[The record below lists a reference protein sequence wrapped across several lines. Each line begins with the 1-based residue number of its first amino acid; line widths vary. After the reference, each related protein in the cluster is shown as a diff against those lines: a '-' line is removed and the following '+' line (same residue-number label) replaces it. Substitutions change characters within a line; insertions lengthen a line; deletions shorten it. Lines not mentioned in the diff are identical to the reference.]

1 MAITTVSS
9 HVVSVNAIQGTLIA
23 DNAITA
29 VHIAT
34 NAVSGTLIA
43 DNAVTA
49 THIAQNTIT
58 VTQIAD
64 DAIEAAKIADGVIT
78 TNHLNK
84 AMISSQTEVTPV
96 AGDFVLIGDTSDS
109 NNLKKTPISGITAL
123 ATISGISSSADAT
136 AITIDSS
143 ERVGIGTGSPT
154 QTLDVRGG
162 SGAGTHTHAV
172 FTGTASRG
180 LALKSGQTGGQHNG
194 KAILDAQDTE
204 SGGASM
210 DFQIGGTTKV
220 TIDNSGNLAVGN
232 TSPSYKFEVSGTGGT
247 RMMVENTDTN
257 WAAVDIRA
265 GGNQSNYIFFKDDS
279 AERARIQVLDGNDIA
294 ISTGDS
300 PSEKFRIANDGKVG
314 IGTNSPDDLL
324 DIMGGGYDQI
334 RIGSNKTDNTNK
346 TAGIVSTMYT
356 NNSVSFMQGFFQ
368 NGNNAVYYGSA
379 DGAHRGLQNHY
390 FYVNSDYNATSG
402 HTLAMNINSSG
413 QMTRPTHPAFHAYGA
428 TSATSDADVI
438 YANVYVN
445 TGSHYSTTNG
455 RFTAPV
461 AGVYLF
467 FWSAIGNSNNDV
479 YRYWIMKNG
488 SKTIANS
495 GNDIHLRLDTLAT
508 GSEYEFGT
516 RVQMLSL
523 AANDYVQINF
533 KADSGNSTYV
543 GSQDDYMNFGG
554 YLIG

>member
-1 MAITTVSS
+1 MARTKVQSE
-9 HVVSVNAIQGTLIA
+9 L
-23 DNAITA
+23 
-29 VHIAT
+29 IAT
-34 NAVSGTLIA
+34 NAISGTIIA
-43 DNAVTA
+43 DGAITSTHLAANCVDTAELVTGSID
-49 THIAQNTIT
+49 TIHIAANQ
-58 VTQIAD
+58 VT
-64 DAIEAAKIADGVIT
+64 AAKIVSDGVET
-78 TNHLNK
+78 RHLHSNV
-84 AMISSQTEVTPV
+84 ISGQSTVT
-96 AGDFVLIGDTSDS
+96 AASGDYLLIGDTSDS
-109 NNLKKTPISGITAL
+109 NNLKKALVSDIGVAGIA
-123 ATISGISSSADAT
+123 SSADAT

-210 DFQIGGTTKV
+210 DFQIGGNTKV

-368 NGNNAVYYGSA
+368 NGNNSVYYGSA

-402 HTLAMNINSSG
+402 HALAMNINSGG
-413 QMTRPTHPAFHAYGA
+413 QVLKPKHPAFHAYGPS
-428 TSATSDADVI
+428 SATSGADVI
-438 YANVYVN
+438 YQNTYVN
-445 TGSHYSTTNG
+445 NGSHYSTSNG

-461 AGVYLF
+461 AGIYLF
-467 FWSAIGNSNNDV
+467 FWSAIGNATNDV
-479 YRYWIMKNG
+479 YRFFLRVNG
-488 SKTIANS
+488 SSTIS
-495 GNDIHLRLDTLAT
+495 GSSNDIHLRQDTLGT
-508 GSEYEFGT
+508 GSEYATNGS

-523 AANDYVQINF
+523 SASDYVQIYF
-533 KADSGNSTYV
+533 AADSSTGHYV
-543 GSQDDYMNFGG
+543 QSDYSNFGG
-554 YLIG
+554 FLIG

>member
-1 MAITTVSS
+1 MALTTVSQ

-58 VTQIAD
+58 VTQLAD
-64 DAIEAAKIADGVIT
+64 DAVEADKIADGVIT

-194 KAILDAQDTE
+194 KAILNAQDTE
-204 SGGASM
+204 SGGASI

-294 ISTGDS
+294 ITFKAPPSGNVEIVFSAMVYGSSKEILFALSDNASYNELNQIHTYDNYSYKTDETDYDVVYIPWVLTGLT
-300 PSEKFRIANDGKVG
+300 A
-314 IGTNSPDDLL
+314 GTSYTYYVAADASSNYAY
-324 DIMGGGYDQI
+324 IYH
-334 RIGSNKTDNTNK
+334 GSNRMNLHTPPIIVKA
-346 TAGIVSTMYT
+346 TALPGTMT
-356 NNSVSFMQGFFQ
+356 
-368 NGNNAVYYGSA
+368 
-379 DGAHRGLQNHY
+379 
-390 FYVNSDYNATSG
+390 
-402 HTLAMNINSSG
+402 
-413 QMTRPTHPAFHAYGA
+413 
-428 TSATSDADVI
+428 
-438 YANVYVN
+438 
-445 TGSHYSTTNG
+445 TGT
-455 RFTAPV
+455 
-461 AGVYLF
+461 
-467 FWSAIGNSNNDV
+467 
-479 YRYWIMKNG
+479 
-488 SKTIANS
+488 
-495 GNDIHLRLDTLAT
+495 
-508 GSEYEFGT
+508 
-516 RVQMLSL
+516 
-523 AANDYVQINF
+523 
-533 KADSGNSTYV
+533 
-543 GSQDDYMNFGG
+543 
-554 YLIG
+554 